1 MRLVPTCATCIAIVV
16 TTLTVASS
24 KDLWAQSREYQL
36 VVTVLDSENSPVE
49 GLKPVDFV
57 VREDNVRREVLRVN
71 HDTDPRQIAVL
82 IDTSAAARTAI
93 VDFRKAVSTF
103 IEAMAG
109 ENEISI
115 ISFGGT
121 PRILA
126 TSTRELPRLE
136 KGLGQVFSYST
147 TASYL
152 LDAMAETANGFTKRE
167 ASRPV
172 MVILSTEG
180 LDHSYVDSR
189 KVLDRLEE
197 SGAAVYTVVL
207 RDRGIAQPF
216 SRRTFD
222 TLNNGVLAQ
231 WKIERD
237 LALNRGPLLTGGERR
252 DLLAS
257 TGTEAAL
264 HEIADELL
272 HQYLVV
278 YSRPNTLIPPKNI
291 EVSATRHGLSVRG
304 TPVKATR

>member
-1 MRLVPTCATCIAIVV
+1 MTVSKDEAYTSRVRLAPACATCIAIVA

-24 KDLWAQSREYQL
+24 KDLWAQSREYRL
-36 VVTVLDSENSPVE
+36 VVTVLDSENSPVQ
-49 GLKPVDFV
+49 GLNPVDFV

-71 HDTDPRQIAVL
+71 HDTGPRQIAVL

-93 VDFRKAVSTF
+93 VDFRRGVSAF

-115 ISFGGT
+115 ISFGGV

-126 TSTRELPRLE
+126 TSTRELPRLK
-136 KGLGQVFSYST
+136 KGLGQVFSDST
-147 TASYL
+147 AASYL
-152 LDAMAETANGFTKRE
+152 LDAMVETANGFTKGE
-167 ASRPV
+167 ASRPL

-180 LDHSYVDSR
+180 LDHSHDDSR
-189 KVLDRLEE
+189 RVLDKLQE

-207 RDRGIAQPF
+207 RDRGIGQPF
-216 SRRTFD
+216 S
-222 TLNNGVLAQ
+222 Q

-237 LALNRGPLLTGGERR
+237 LALTRGPLLSGGERR
-252 DLLAS
+252 DLLTS
-257 TGTEAAL
+257 TGTESAL
-264 HEIADELL
+264 NEIANELL

-291 EVSATRHGLSVRG
+291 EVSVTRNGLSVRG